1 MEFQFT
7 TKNPVEMQEAM
18 KTFASSFNAI
28 DTISIGI
35 QNDKSEAII
44 NRDNARTDDLV
55 RLLVNNGVANSAE
68 ILLDPCKS
76 GKEKWYIQTPYV
88 FADTPV
94 GADDDGTGCCVG
106 LPSITAC
113 RYRLGI
119 DELCV
124 KDCVATSLDEMME
137 GYVKQHGYDTKTPWR
152 AAGMSLAASRAKFVA
167 EYSKFIF
174 ERNFILGTPE
184 YSGDGMRPF
193 NGLISRLLDERVMKI
208 DGSAGV
214 LPSIMALDC
223 RLMAQGMSVSNYIIA
238 INPILM
244 PTLRQEVRTYLKSD
258 PFSDWAINGQSVTY
272 RGMRIVTSKYI
283 DVDFDDNTTSIWLID
298 PSKVGI
304 KTVRGVNDPYLKRH
318 ESPDDCGGHCI
329 TMHNA
334 GSTIVT
340 NWNGLALVNNVRLNA
355 ICDSSSLSGLE
366 QFVNAGVLGHRYP
379 KVTANPNFA

>member
-1 MEFQFT
+1 MAFEFSV
-7 TKNPVEMQEAM
+7 KNPVEMQEAM
-18 KTFASSFNAI
+18 NTFASSFNAI
-28 DTISIGI
+28 DTVVIGI
-35 QNDKSEAII
+35 QNDKRESVI
-44 NRDNARTDDLV
+44 NRDNARTDNLV
-55 RLLVNNGVANSAE
+55 TRLVNNGVANAAE
-68 ILLDPCKS
+68 ILLDPCKT
-76 GKEKWYIQTPYV
+76 GKDKYYIQTPYV
-88 FADTPV
+88 VSDTPV

-106 LPSITAC
+106 LPSVTAC

-137 GYVKQHGYDTKTPWR
+137 SIVKQQAVDTRMPWSQV
-152 AAGMSLAASRAKFVA
+152 GASIAQKRAKFVA

-223 RLMAQGMSVSNYIIA
+223 RLSAQGMSVGNYIMA
-238 INPILM
+238 INPVLL

-258 PFSDWAINGQSVTY
+258 PFSDWALNGQSVTY
-272 RGMRIVTSKYI
+272 RGMPIATSKFI
-283 DVDFDDNTTSIWLID
+283 DVDFEDNTTSMWLID
-298 PSKVGI
+298 PAKVGI
-304 KTVRGVNDPYLKRH
+304 KAIRAANNPYIKRH
-318 ESPDDCGGHCI
+318 ESAEDCGGHCI
-329 TMHNA
+329 TMHTA
-334 GSTIVT
+334 GTTVVT
-340 NWNGLALVNNVRLNA
+340 NWNGLALVNNIRLNA

-366 QFVNAGVLGHRYP
+366 QFVNSGVIGHRYP

>member
-1 MEFQFT
+1 MAFEFSV
-7 TKNPVEMQEAM
+7 KNPVEMQEAM
-18 KTFASSFNAI
+18 NTFASNFNAI
-28 DTISIGI
+28 DTVVIGI
-35 QNDKSEAII
+35 QNDKRESVI
-44 NRDNARTDDLV
+44 NRDNARTDNLV
-55 RLLVNNGVANSAE
+55 TRLVNNGVANAAE
-68 ILLDPCKS
+68 ILLDPCKT
-76 GKEKWYIQTPYV
+76 GKDKYYIQTPYV
-88 FADTPV
+88 ASDTPV
-94 GADDDGTGCCVG
+94 GADDDGQGCCVG
-106 LPSITAC
+106 LPSATAC

-137 GYVKQHGYDTKTPWR
+137 SIVKQQAIDTRMPWSQV
-152 AAGMSLAASRAKFVA
+152 GASIAQKRAKFVA

-223 RLMAQGMSVSNYIIA
+223 RLSAQGMSVGNYIMA
-238 INPILM
+238 INPILL

-258 PFSDWAINGQSVTY
+258 PFSDWALDGQSVTY
-272 RGMRIVTSKYI
+272 RGMPIVTSKFI
-283 DVDFDDNTTSIWLID
+283 DVDFEDNTTSMWLID
-298 PSKVGI
+298 PAKVGI
-304 KTVRGVNDPYLKRH
+304 KAIRSANNPYIKRH
-318 ESPDDCGGHCI
+318 ESPEDCGGHCI
-329 TMHNA
+329 TMHTA
-334 GSTIVT
+334 GTTVVT
-340 NWNGLALVNNVRLNA
+340 NWNGLALVNNIRLNA

-366 QFVNAGVLGHRYP
+366 QFVNAGVIGHRYP